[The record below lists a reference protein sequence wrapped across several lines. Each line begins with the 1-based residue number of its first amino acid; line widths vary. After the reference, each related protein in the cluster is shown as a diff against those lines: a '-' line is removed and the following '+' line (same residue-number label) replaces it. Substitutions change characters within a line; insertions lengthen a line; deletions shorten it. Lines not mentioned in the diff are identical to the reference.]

1 MKYRRGDL
9 VMNAGRCSGYGY
21 VWRVESVHA
30 ANPYQPSDKRPMV
43 HAVCL
48 RPLRGK
54 PDPIDSWIGGTVCDL
69 ASRFQ
74 PFVADQPVQMALL

>member
-1 MKYRRGDL
+1 MKYSPGDL
-9 VMNAGRCSGYGY
+9 VMNAGRCAGYGY

-43 HAVCL
+43 HALCL

-54 PDPIDSWIGGTVCDL
+54 PEPMDSHIGGRVCDL
-69 ASRFQ
+69 SIRFQ
-74 PFVADQPVQMALL
+74 PFVADQPVQMGLL